1 MRVSYVGTAE
11 FHKLQARQMLSVL
24 SNPTFRAFYLAQV
37 ASLVGAGLA
46 TVALGLMA
54 FELAGSAAGAVLG
67 TALALKT
74 LTTVGLS
81 PFVTAGLERFSR
93 RSVLIGLEIARG
105 AVMFLFAFVTEVW
118 QVYVLIVMLHS
129 VSAGLVPSVRATI
142 PDILPDEKDY
152 TRALVLTQLSYDM
165 ETVASPLLAL
175 LLLSLVPLDG
185 LFIVAV
191 AGFLVSAA
199 LIASVS
205 LPAQTPSVGL
215 GVGARAVKGLRIY
228 LGTPMLRCLLALTF
242 CAATA
247 SAMVLVNT
255 VVIVQSDLGLEPKA
269 TVLAIGVF
277 GVGSMSA
284 AVLIPRLLA
293 RFPERVVMLAGACL
307 CSGGLGAGAAVNGY
321 ATVLLLWLVLGSGY
335 ALILTPAGRLVARAA
350 GRSDRSV
357 LFAAQFALTH
367 ACWFVAY
374 LTAGMAG
381 AAVGTAFTFAI
392 LAAMSAAGLLVAAL
406 VWPADHAAIAAVVS
420 DDRGEQ

>member
-1 MRVSYVGTAE
+1 MRVSPSEPTGYQN
-11 FHKLQARQMLSVL
+11 LQAPQMLSVL
-24 SNPTFRAFYLAQV
+24 SNPTFRTFYLAQV

-105 AVMFLFAFVTEVW
+105 AVMLIFPFATEVW
-118 QVYVLIVMLHS
+118 QVYILIVLLHS
-129 VSAGLVPSVRATI
+129 VSAGLVPIVRATI

-152 TRALVLTQLSYDM
+152 TSALALTQLSYDM

-185 LFIVAV
+185 LFIAAV
-191 AGFLVSAA
+191 AGPLVSAA

-205 LPAQTPSVGL
+205 LPAHSRAVDL
-215 GVGARAVKGLRIY
+215 GVGARAVKGLRLY
-228 LGTPMLRCLLALTF
+228 LVTPMLRALLALTF

-255 VVIVQSDLGLEPKA
+255 VVLVQSELGLEPQS
-269 TVLAIGVF
+269 TVLALAVF
-277 GVGSMSA
+277 GVGSMTA
-284 AVLIPRLLA
+284 AVLIPRLLD

-307 CSGGLGAGAAVNGY
+307 CAGGLGAGAALNGY
-321 ATVLLLWLVLGSGY
+321 ATMLLLWFGLGSGY

-381 AAVGTAFTFAI
+381 AAVGIAFTFLI
-392 LAAMSAAGLLVAAL
+392 LAAMASAGLLVGAR
-406 VWPADHAAIAAVVS
+406 VWPADHAALAAAVS
-420 DDRGEQ
+420 DDRPEQ

>member
-1 MRVSYVGTAE
+1 
-11 FHKLQARQMLSVL
+11 MLSVL
-24 SNPTFRAFYLAQV
+24 SNPTFRAFYLAQI

-81 PFVTAGLERFSR
+81 PFVTAWLERFSR

-105 AVMFLFAFVTEVW
+105 AVIFLFPFVTEVW
-118 QVYVLIVMLHS
+118 QVYVLIVLLHS

-142 PDILPDEKDY
+142 SDILPDERDY

-191 AGFLVSAA
+191 AGFFVSAA

-205 LPAQTPSVGL
+205 LPAQNPAVGL

-255 VVIVQSDLGLEPKA
+255 VVLVQSELGLEPKA

-284 AVLIPRLLA
+284 AVLIPRLLD

-307 CSGGLGAGAAVNGY
+307 CSGGLGAGAAVTGY
-321 ATVLLLWLVLGSGY
+321 ATMLLLWLSLGSGY

-367 ACWFVAY
+367 ACWFIAY

-381 AAVGTAFTFAI
+381 ATVGIAFTFAI

-406 VWPADHAAIAAVVS
+406 VWPADHAAVAAVVS
-420 DDRGEQ
+420 DDRREQ

>member
-1 MRVSYVGTAE
+1 
-11 FHKLQARQMLSVL
+11 MLSVL
-24 SNPTFRAFYLAQV
+24 SNPTYRAFYLAQV

-54 FELAGSAAGAVLG
+54 FELAGSGAGAVLG
-67 TALALKT
+67 MALALKT

-93 RSVLIGLEIARG
+93 RSALIGLEIARG
-105 AVMFLFAFVTEVW
+105 AVMFIFPFVTEVW
-118 QVYVLIVMLHS
+118 QVYVLIVLLHS
-129 VSAGLVPSVRATI
+129 VSAGLVPTVRATI

-185 LFIVAV
+185 LFLVAV
-191 AGFLVSAA
+191 GGFLISAA
-199 LIASVS
+199 LIASIS
-205 LPAQTPSVGL
+205 LPAHNASVSL
-215 GVGARAVKGLRIY
+215 GVGARAVKGLRLY
-228 LGTPMLRCLLALTF
+228 LVTPMLRSLLALTF

-255 VVIVQSDLGLEPKA
+255 VVLVQSELGLEPEA
-269 TVLAIGVF
+269 AVLALAVF
-277 GVGSMSA
+277 GAGSMTA
-284 AVLIPRLLA
+284 AVLIPRLLD
-293 RFPERVVMLAGACL
+293 RFPERVIMLAGACL
-307 CSGGLGAGAAVNGY
+307 CAGGLGAGAAVSSY
-321 ATVLLLWLVLGSGY
+321 ATILLLWLGLGAGY
-335 ALILTPAGRLVARAA
+335 ALILTPAGRLVARSA

-381 AAVGTAFTFAI
+381 AAVGIALTFAI
-392 LAAMSAAGLLVAAL
+392 LAAMAAAGLLVGL
-406 VWPADHAAIAAVVS
+406 RVWPADHAVAAAVCN
-420 DDRGEQ
+420 DPHDQ

>member
-1 MRVSYVGTAE
+1 
-11 FHKLQARQMLSVL
+11 MLSVL
-24 SNPTFRAFYLAQV
+24 SNPTFRAFYLAQI

-81 PFVTAGLERFSR
+81 PFVTAWLERFSR

-105 AVMFLFAFVTEVW
+105 AVIFLFPFVTEVW
-118 QVYVLIVMLHS
+118 QVYVLIVLLHS

-191 AGFLVSAA
+191 AGFFVSAA

-205 LPAQTPSVGL
+205 LPAQNPAVGL

-255 VVIVQSDLGLEPKA
+255 VVLVQSELGLEPKA

-284 AVLIPRLLA
+284 AVLIPRLLD

-307 CSGGLGAGAAVNGY
+307 CSGGLGAGAAITGY
-321 ATVLLLWLVLGSGY
+321 ATMLLLWLSLGSGY

-367 ACWFVAY
+367 ACWFIAY

-381 AAVGTAFTFAI
+381 ATVGIAFTFAI

-406 VWPADHAAIAAVVS
+406 VWPADHAAVAAVVS
-420 DDRGEQ
+420 DDRREQ